1 LINIC
6 TNVNIINIAQGG
18 DIMTTR
24 KAFSEARSELTEI
37 VNHVA
42 FGHDRYILT
51 RNGKE
56 LAAIISID
64 DLLLLEELEDK
75 YDVELARKVDDDIK
89 KNGTIK
95 WKDAKKRLGL

>member
-1 LINIC
+1 MN
-6 TNVNIINIAQGG
+6 
-18 DIMTTR
+18 TR

-56 LAAIISID
+56 LAAIVPIR
-64 DLLLLEELEDK
+64 DLKALEELEDK
-75 YDVELARKVDDDIK
+75 LDLETAKFVDKDIK
-89 KNGTIK
+89 QHGKVK
-95 WKDAKKRLGL
+95 WKDAKKELGL

>member
-1 LINIC
+1 
-6 TNVNIINIAQGG
+6 
-18 DIMTTR
+18 MSTR

-56 LAAIISID
+56 LVAIVSIE
-64 DLLLLEELEDK
+64 DLKILEEIEDRLDLETARRIDK
-75 YDVELARKVDDDIK
+75 DIK
-89 KNGTIK
+89 RHGTVK
-95 WKDAKKRLGL
+95 LKD

>member
-1 LINIC
+1 MS
-6 TNVNIINIAQGG
+6 TK
-18 DIMTTR
+18 

-56 LAAIISID
+56 LAAIVSIE
-64 DLLLLEELEDK
+64 DLKALEAMEDK
-75 YDVELARKVDDDIK
+75 LDLQTAQRVDKDIK
-89 KNGTIK
+89 KHGTVK
-95 WKDAKKRLGL
+95 WKDAKKELGL

>member
-1 LINIC
+1 
-6 TNVNIINIAQGG
+6 
-18 DIMTTR
+18 MSTR

-56 LAAIISID
+56 LAAIVSIE
-64 DLLLLEELEDK
+64 DLKILEEIEDK
-75 YDVELARKVDDDIK
+75 LDVETAQRIDKDIK
-89 KNGTIK
+89 KRGTVK
-95 WKDAKKRLGL
+95 WKDAKIELGL

>member
-1 LINIC
+1 
-6 TNVNIINIAQGG
+6 
-18 DIMTTR
+18 MSTR

-56 LAAIISID
+56 LAAIVSIE
-64 DLLLLEELEDK
+64 DLKALEEMEDK
-75 YDVELARKVDDDIK
+75 MDLETAQRIDKDIK
-89 KNGTIK
+89 KHGTVK
-95 WKDAKKRLGL
+95 WKDAKKELGL

>member
-1 LINIC
+1 MLILLMKRKVRVMS
-6 TNVNIINIAQGG
+6 TK
-18 DIMTTR
+18 

-56 LAAIISID
+56 LAAIVSIA
-64 DLLLLEELEDK
+64 DLKLLEELEDK
-75 YDVELARKVDDDIK
+75 LDVEAAQRVDKDIK
-89 KNGTIK
+89 NM
-95 WKDAKKRLGL
+95 AKLSGRMLRENLGL

>member
-1 LINIC
+1 
-6 TNVNIINIAQGG
+6 
-18 DIMTTR
+18 MSTR

-56 LAAIISID
+56 LAAIVSME
-64 DLLLLEELEDK
+64 DLKILEEREDAL
-75 YDVELARKVDDDIK
+75 DVEIAQRIDKDIK
-89 KNGTIK
+89 KHGTVK
-95 WKDAKKRLGL
+95 WKDAKIELGL

>member
-1 LINIC
+1 M
-6 TNVNIINIAQGG
+6 
-18 DIMTTR
+18 MTTK

-56 LAAIISID
+56 LVAIVSME
-64 DLLLLEELEDK
+64 DLKILEEMEDK
-75 YDVELARKVDDDIK
+75 LDIQAARLIDKEVK
-89 KNGTIK
+89 TRGTVK
-95 WKDAKKRLGL
+95 WKDAKKELGL

>member
-1 LINIC
+1 
-6 TNVNIINIAQGG
+6 
-18 DIMTTR
+18 MSTR

-56 LAAIISID
+56 LAAIVSIE
-64 DLLLLEELEDK
+64 DLKILEEIEDSL
-75 YDVELARKVDDDIK
+75 DVETAQRIDKDIK
-89 KNGTIK
+89 KYGTVK
-95 WKDAKKRLGL
+95 WKDAKTELGL